1 MRGLQP
7 LDTEDHTASESA
19 RREPEHAGR
28 LEELYARHVPATIGF
43 AYLLTGDHAEAEDLV
58 QEAFIRVVGR
68 LRHLRVPDAFDAYLK
83 RTVVNLHTSR
93 LRHLRVERAYV
104 EREGPRSAP
113 AVAPHD
119 IGERDEVWR
128 ALHKLPSRQ
137 RAAIVLRYYEDRSE
151 RETADLLHCSIAAVK
166 SLTARALETL
176 RADIRGDDA

>member
-1 MRGLQP
+1 
-7 LDTEDHTASESA
+7 LDTDDHPSSERPRSA
-19 RREPEHAGR
+19 APAPAGR

-83 RTVVNLHTSR
+83 RAVVNLHTSR

-104 EREGPRSAP
+104 EREGPRAAA
-113 AVAPHD
+113 AVEAHD
-119 IGERDEVWR
+119 IAQRDEVWR
-128 ALHKLPSRQ
+128 ALDRLPPRQ
-137 RAAIVLRYYEDRSE
+137 RAAIVLRYYQDLSE
-151 RETADLLHCSIAAVK
+151 RDTADLLHCSVAAVK
-166 SLTARALETL
+166 SLMARAMETL